1 MMIVVN
7 LTVQLKRKFPEYLY
21 ILYKLETLLKT

>member
-7 LTVQLKRKFPEYLY
+7 VTVQLKRKFPEYLY
-21 ILYKLETLLKT
+21 ILYKLETLL